1 MNDILYIKFDDYI
14 KVNTHKVSLSDVVK
28 LECSNHNIV
37 NKLKETKVFNFNN
50 STSPRIVYSSLK
62 IIEIIHSIFV
72 QFLYILNGLLYKEY
86 LYVHCEDVLS
96 IMLALPLPNI
106 VEH

>member
-50 STSPRIVYSSLK
+50 LKSSK
-62 IIEIIHSIFV
+62 
-72 QFLYILNGLLYKEY
+72 
-86 LYVHCEDVLS
+86 
-96 IMLALPLPNI
+96 
-106 VEH
+106 